1 VRVSRGEDEDFL
13 RKRLGAYG
21 DGAVKSTPLPETE
34 EIVTIH
40 PFLFSRCGNAAWINF
55 TVPWIS
61 VLNAV
66 FQASGVSVTLI
77 DETFDTTTSIQPS
90 L

>member
-1 VRVSRGEDEDFL
+1 
-13 RKRLGAYG
+13 
-21 DGAVKSTPLPETE
+21 
-34 EIVTIH
+34 
-40 PFLFSRCGNAAWINF
+40 
-55 TVPWIS
+55 VPWIS